1 MESHKNGRDLKQRER
16 RIVKFTAGQ
25 LPAEAPR
32 GTKRGSTEWVL
43 KAILGM
49 IRDAGERESDVIL
62 FGEYANLFHRS
73 ISHRQQD
80 YVADSIPGPFVE
92 AVGAAAR
99 RYRINVGLPL
109 FGRYRRTVSSY
120 VVYLDRKG
128 SLAGVYQKTHP
139 TIQEQR
145 LGIVA
150 GRDLKII
157 ELDFGRVGTMT
168 CMDIEYPEVAQ
179 TLMLRGAD
187 VLFFPHVQSGWGEAS
202 WEVRYRAR
210 AVDTGLPVVS
220 ACYGYPEGGWKPGKM
235 LGRSGV
241 INRDGEILGDLGRS
255 IGTITCEVD
264 LAAEWRTEFYFPVK
278 LDRTLAVKA
287 SRRPEL
293 YRDLSNPLFRRK
305 AEKVVKGITRKK
317 W

>member
-1 MESHKNGRDLKQRER
+1 MKRHER
-16 RIVKFTAGQ
+16 RVVRFTACQ
-25 LPAEAPR
+25 LPAEPPS
-32 GTKRGSTEWVL
+32 GTKRGSKDWVL
-43 KAILGM
+43 EEILGM
-49 IRDAGERESDVIL
+49 VRDAGERESDVVL

-73 ISHRQQD
+73 LSPRKED
-80 YVADSIPGPFVE
+80 YVADPIPGPFVD

-99 RYRINVGLPL
+99 RYRINVGLPV
-109 FGRYRRTVSSY
+109 FGRYKRTVSSY

-145 LGIVA
+145 LGMVG

-157 ELDFGRVGTMT
+157 DLDFGRVGTMT

-187 VLFFPHVQSGWGEAS
+187 VLFFPHVQSGWGEVD
-202 WEVRYRAR
+202 WEIRYRAR
-210 AVDTGLPVVS
+210 AIDTGLPVVS
-220 ACYGYPEGGWKPGKM
+220 ACYGYPEGEWMPGKM

-241 INRDGEILGDLGRS
+241 IDRDGGILGDLGRS

-264 LAAEWRTEFYFPVK
+264 LAIGRRTEFYFPVK

-293 YRDLSNPLFRRK
+293 YKDLADPSFRKKALNLLKRMMRRK
-305 AEKVVKGITRKK
+305 S
-317 W
+317 